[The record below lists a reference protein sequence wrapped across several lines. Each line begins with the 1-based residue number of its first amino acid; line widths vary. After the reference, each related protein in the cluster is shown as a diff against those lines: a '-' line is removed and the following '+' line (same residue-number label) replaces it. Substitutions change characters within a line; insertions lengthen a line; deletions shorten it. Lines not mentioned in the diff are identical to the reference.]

1 MERGSTWSEGL
12 DGDDPSP
19 EVVVLPPF
27 TQAPAIARDHAS
39 RLGTSWPPEL
49 LDAILLVV
57 SEAVT
62 QRRAVRTGTR
72 RTGDRRQPDRVRIE
86 VSDANP
92 QPPRKR
98 ESPDGLADGG
108 RGLQLIDALTSAW
121 GTRPHADRSGKTVW
135 LELITST

>member
-1 MERGSTWSEGL
+1 MAI
-12 DGDDPSP
+12 DPSR
-19 EVVVLPPF
+19 EVVVLPPS

-39 RLGTSWPPEL
+39 RLGASWPPEL
-49 LDAILLVV
+49 LEAILLVV

-62 QRRAVRTGTR
+62 NAVRYGHGHVELAIDVR
-72 RTGDRRQPDRVRIE
+72 PDRVRIE

-108 RGLQLIDALTSAW
+108 RGLHLIDALTS
-121 GTRPHADRSGKTVW
+121 
-135 LELITST
+135 